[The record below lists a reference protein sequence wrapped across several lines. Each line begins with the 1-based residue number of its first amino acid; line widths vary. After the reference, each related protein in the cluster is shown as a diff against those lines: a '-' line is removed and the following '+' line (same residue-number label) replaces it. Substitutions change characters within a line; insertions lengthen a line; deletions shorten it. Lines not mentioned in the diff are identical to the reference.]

1 MCLRVNIEKNIE
13 KLTQYS
19 NKLHNINIT
28 LKELKYLNKY
38 LLKYRK
44 NLILGF
50 FIIIIARILLLY
62 TPGLIRNSVNI
73 IDEYRKGN
81 ISEIDLVQA
90 ELVEN
95 IFLILLAAI
104 SAGIF
109 TFLTRQTII
118 NVSRFVEFDLKNEIY
133 DQYQKLSL
141 SFYNKNQTG
150 DLMSRISED
159 VSKVR
164 MYFGPALM
172 YSINTI
178 VLIIITFIYM
188 YRQSPELTFYT
199 ISPLPV
205 LSYTIFKL
213 SKVINVRSRIVQES
227 LSKLSSFTQ
236 EIFTAIKIIKS
247 YSIEKPTGIQFKN
260 ISDFNKENQIN
271 LIKMQAL
278 FFPLM
283 ILLIGIS
290 NIFVIY
296 IGGRQYLQGQIESI
310 GIIAEFIIYVN
321 MLTWPVASL
330 GWISSIIQQAAASQ
344 KRINEFLIQKS
355 EIESPKIGV
364 KNIDGK
370 IEFKNVFFKYSDSNS
385 NSLNNINIILNTKK
399 TLGLIGTTGS
409 GKSTFLKLLSRIY
422 NPTSGNIYIDNNP
435 IENFNL
441 NSLRK
446 NIGVVPQDSFLF
458 SDSILNNIKFGKE
471 NASHEEIEKV
481 CKIAE
486 IHEEIIKFKEK
497 YNTILG
503 ERGVNLSGGQKQ
515 RLCIARALILE
526 PKILIFDDCFS
537 ALDTQ
542 TEERIINNLRKN
554 THKSTTIISSHRI
567 STIQNLDQIIILK
580 NGEIIQK
587 GKHNELIKTDG
598 YYKEL
603 YEKQL
608 TEKKIIKISS

>member
-1 MCLRVNIEKNIE
+1 MCRRVNIEKNIE

-109 TFLTRQTII
+109 TFLTSQTII

-141 SFYNKNQTG
+141 SFYKKNQTG

-355 EIESPKIGV
+355 EIESPTIGV

-370 IEFKNVFFKYSDSNS
+370 IEFKNVFFKYSDANS

-515 RLCIARALILE
+515 RLCIARALILA

-542 TEERIINNLRKN
+542 TEERIINNLRKH

-567 STIQNLDQIIILK
+567 STIQNLNQIIVLK

-608 TEKKIIKISS
+608 TEKNH